1 MGLTKYQTG
10 GFASWATEPV
20 KAALTEIVRAV
31 GVSDVRISAYQ
42 KNGVGRHKTGEAG
55 DVQPGR
61 QDNPSCPDTV
71 DVMNEIVKYVVA
83 NWDRLHV
90 RYVAALGW
98 EYGGSW
104 GGPERKRRQ
113 VKDYGESDPFRDHYV
128 HVDFTS
134 GPIPGANAGIAVG

>member
-1 MGLTKYQTG
+1 MPTK
-10 GFASWATEPV
+10 
-20 KAALTEIVRAV
+20 
-31 GVSDVRISAYQ
+31 

-55 DVQPGR
+55 DIQPGR
-61 QDNPSCPDTV
+61 QDNPSYPDTV

-113 VKDYGESDPFRDHYV
+113 VTNYGESDPFRDHHV